1 VARDFFCRSQPGSTS
16 PSGTVIA
23 DIQAALN
30 AIGSVSIPVD
40 GLFGRQTE
48 DALSAL
54 QTRQGF
60 PNTGTVADTTWTF
73 LMRSPSP
80 SIFER
85 SLQVT
90 ASFEG
95 TGFSQVV
102 GNFDGAGLTWG
113 IVGFTLV
120 NGEMGAVLAAIN
132 QRYPDLIAKAFGHDA
147 ETVVTITGTKKTKA
161 EKIAW
166 ADSISRGQTKYSVA
180 EPWRTYFS
188 DLGSY
193 REVKKIQ
200 VDRARNVYWG
210 IAVHDVNALGLGE
223 ELDYSL
229 LFDVAVQ
236 NGGMRS
242 KNRLANALAAFQT
255 QRPRSVKQKRS
266 IIAQVVADTIRS
278 TYKQD
283 VLSRKMTIA
292 TGTGVVHHSAKYKL
306 SDWGLLDG
314 QVPPA
319 GV

>member
-1 VARDFFCRSQPGSTS
+1 MSRDYFCKSRPGSTS
-16 PSGTVIA
+16 PSGTVIT

-30 AIGSVSIPVD
+30 AIGSMSIPVD
-40 GLFGRQTE
+40 GLFGRQTQ

-60 PNTGTVADTTWTF
+60 PATGTVTDTTWTF
-73 LMRSPSP
+73 LMRSTSP

-95 TGFSQVV
+95 TGFTQVV
-102 GNFDGAGLTWG
+102 GNFDGAGITWG

-120 NGEMGAVLAAIN
+120 DGELGTVLETVN

-147 ETVVTITGTKKTKA
+147 DEVMTITGTTTAKDA
-161 EKIAW
+161 KIIW
-166 ADSISRGQTKYSVA
+166 ADSISRGPKKYSVA

-188 DLGSY
+188 DLGSF
-193 REVKKIQ
+193 REVQKIQ
-200 VDRARNVYWG
+200 VDRARDVYWG
-210 IAVHDVNALGLGE
+210 IAVRDLNSLELSD
-223 ELDYSL
+223 ELDYLL

-242 KNRLANALAAFQT
+242 KNRLANAQAAFQAQNPT
-255 QRPRSVKQKRS
+255 SAKQKRS
-266 IIAQVVADTIRS
+266 IVAQVVADTIGS

-283 VLSRKMTIA
+283 VLSRKMAIA
-292 TGTGVVHHSAKYKL
+292 TGTGIVHAANYMM

-314 QVPPA
+314 QVPTV

>member
-1 VARDFFCRSQPGSTS
+1 MPRDFFRKSASGSTS
-16 PSGTVIA
+16 PSGNLIS

-30 AIGSVSIPVD
+30 AMGAAPIPVD

-48 DALSAL
+48 DSLRAF
-54 QTRQGF
+54 QNRQGF
-60 PNTGTVADTTWTF
+60 PETGTVTDTTWAF
-73 LMRSPSP
+73 LMRNPAP

-85 SLQVT
+85 SLQLT

-95 TGFSQVV
+95 TGFTRAV

-113 IVGFTLV
+113 IVGFTLAD
-120 NGEMGAVLAAIN
+120 GELGAVLSTIN

-147 ETVVTITGTKKTKA
+147 DTILTVTGSKTSKA
-161 EKIAW
+161 DRLAW
-166 ADSISRGQTKYSVA
+166 ADTVSRPPNKYGLA

-193 REVKKIQ
+193 REIQKIE
-200 VDRARNVYWG
+200 VDRAQDVYWG
-210 IAVHDVNALGLGE
+210 TAVRDLNSLGLGE
-223 ELDYSL
+223 ELDYAL

-242 KNRLANALAAFQT
+242 KGRLANARAAFQAEKPTSAT
-255 QRPRSVKQKRS
+255 QRRS
-266 IIAQVVADTIRS
+266 IIAAVIADSIGGKYR
-278 TYKQD
+278 QD
-283 VLSRKMTIA
+283 VLSRKLAIA
-292 TGTGVVHHSAKYKL
+292 NGKGVVHQSTYVI

-314 QVPPA
+314 EVPPP

>member
-1 VARDFFCRSQPGSTS
+1 VARDFFRRSKPRSTS

-30 AIGSVSIPVD
+30 AIGSVPILVD

-73 LMRSPSP
+73 LMRRPAP

-85 SLQVT
+85 ALQVT

-95 TGFSQVV
+95 TGFTQVV
-102 GNFDGAGLTWG
+102 GNFDGAGVTWG
-113 IVGFTLV
+113 IVGFILV
-120 NGEMGAVLAAIN
+120 NGELGAVLTAIN
-132 QRYPDLIAKAFGHDA
+132 QRYPDLIARAFGHDA
-147 ETVVTITGTKKTKA
+147 DTVMRITGATTTKA

-166 ADSISRGQTKYSVA
+166 ADSISRGPKKYSVA

-188 DLGSY
+188 DLGGY
-193 REVKKIQ
+193 REVQKIQ
-200 VDRARNVYWG
+200 VDRARDVYWG
-210 IAVHDVNALGLGE
+210 IAVRDVNALGLGE

-236 NGGMRS
+236 NGGMKY
-242 KNRLANALAAFQT
+242 KNRLANTQAAF
-255 QRPRSVKQKRS
+255 RAKKPRSAKQKRL
-266 IIAQVVADTIRS
+266 IIAQVVADTIG

-292 TGTGVVHHSAKYKL
+292 NGTGLVHSANYKL

-314 QVPPA
+314 EIPPA
-319 GV
+319 DV